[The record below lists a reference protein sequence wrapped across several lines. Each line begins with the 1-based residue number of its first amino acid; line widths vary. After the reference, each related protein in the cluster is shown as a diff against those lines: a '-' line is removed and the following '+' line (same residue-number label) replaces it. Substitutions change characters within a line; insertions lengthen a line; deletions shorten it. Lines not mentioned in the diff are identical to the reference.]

1 MSDPLAILIVVRK
14 EKEIQ
19 MAVTI
24 KITSS
29 EATSKNLKCE
39 LCGKNANKLKV
50 MNSGYLQYTCGTCV
64 R

>member
-1 MSDPLAILIVVRK
+1 
-14 EKEIQ
+14 

-24 KITSS
+24 KITNS
-29 EATSKNLKCE
+29 EATAKGLKCE